1 MQELDAERRIQ
12 ILRGEIP
19 TPLPIEDKPERE
31 DGEKR
36 GRRDYG
42 SGRERKRR
50 KKAGENDTEF
60 EMRVAREDQDVAAN
74 ANNQLVL
81 RKDVDAPL
89 VDHTGHIS
97 LFPQEQKSA
106 KAHILEKN
114 AEAEKEAQ
122 R

>member
-19 TPLPIEDKPERE
+19 TPLPVEDKPEGE

-36 GRRDYG
+36 ERRDYG

-50 KKAGENDTEF
+50 KNAGENDTEF

-74 ANNQLVL
+74 TNNQLVL
-81 RKDVDAPL
+81 RKESDAPL

-97 LFPQEQKSA
+97 LDRKSTRLNSS
-106 KAHILEKN
+106 H
-114 AEAEKEAQ
+114 
-122 R
+122 